1 MVLPLIDTLAQNGDR
16 FGIKNYYKER
26 RIVVN
31 INRSRVNFFPF
42 FQICFSSTMT
52 SIYFSHHSVSL
63 VTELLDVSSEIV
75 SISGGKELWHAW
87 FFDYQNGIEEFFLQ
101 KQNIVNINLL
111 ASICGMDYSFYVID
125 LYTPVMD
132 VFETIS
138 ISDDEELW
146 HCKHT
151 WFSGWSNCIKAFSR
165 CPVFFFFFSSS
176 KKEN

>member
-1 MVLPLIDTLAQNGDR
+1 MCEAYEPWRCSYNTTGVREACEVMLHRGIEIDVSSHLLVLPLIDTLAQNGDR

-111 ASICGMDYSFYVID
+111 ASIYMEWII
-125 LYTPVMD
+125 
-132 VFETIS
+132 VFMSSTS
-138 ISDDEELW
+138 I
-146 HCKHT
+146 HQ
-151 WFSGWSNCIKAFSR
+151 
-165 CPVFFFFFSSS
+165 
-176 KKEN
+176 